1 MWQKVNPIGMR
12 VGLVKSWPC
21 EWFGKTKR
29 TWADF
34 FVEDIKIE
42 IGSKK
47 LKVEVVGNS
56 PTKIKSFE

>member
-1 MWQKVNPIGMR
+1 MNKIAKVQ
-12 VGLVKSWPC
+12 LTVKYEILKENLEDANLAIAFPSILC
-21 EWFGKTKR
+21 L
-29 TWADF
+29 
-34 FVEDIKIE
+34 EDIKIE